1 MDEERWWMNAQPLK
15 SRVLRGAL
23 WSFTENVA
31 LQGLTFAV
39 FVVLARLLDPVV
51 FGLLATASL
60 FVQLFKATVFDSI
73 ATAIVSRAQPSD
85 EDYSTAFILTVALS
99 IPAFLVLLLAAGA
112 IASLFGTP
120 SLAGVLR
127 GVGVMLVFN
136 GLSRTHEA
144 WLTRDLQFKSLALRS
159 TIATIGGGIVG
170 IVLASLGQ
178 GVLSLVLQQV
188 TFSLVSLLTLW
199 SVTKWRPKLQFS
211 PASALW
217 IYRYSRHVAMTGITN
232 FVNQSS
238 DVFFI
243 TYFLGPAAAG
253 IYSAGKRILTAI
265 NAVFAGALQRIAL
278 PAFAEVQ
285 NDRERMARAFLEAV
299 GITAMITAP
308 IFAGLICL
316 SDDLTR
322 VLLGDKWMAASP
334 IMAIL
339 AVTGFLQSL
348 GYYNHSVMLANGK
361 PHWQTNLTLL
371 YAVTNVIAFVVVA
384 PFGLVAVAMAF
395 TIRMVVLYPISIGC
409 AVRLLPIGWWS
420 YGKVVLPSI
429 LCAALMSV
437 CVMVTKQQL
446 AFLPEWQR
454 IALLVPLG
462 AVVYC
467 GSVAAL
473 ARAEMMRV
481 FALVRLLSGKAFA
494 GNSGT

>member
-1 MDEERWWMNAQPLK
+1 MSGQHLK

-60 FVQLFKATVFDSI
+60 FVQLFKATVCDSI
-73 ATAIVSRAQPSD
+73 ATAIVSKATPTD

-99 IPAFLVLLLAAGA
+99 IPAFLILLLAAGA
-112 IASLFGTP
+112 VASAFGTP

-170 IVLASLGQ
+170 ITLASMGQ

-188 TFSLVSLLTLW
+188 TFSLISLLTLW
-199 SVTKWRPKLQFS
+199 TVTNWRPKLQFS
-211 PASALW
+211 AASALW

-243 TYFLGPAAAG
+243 TYFLGPGSAG

-299 GITAMITAP
+299 ALTATMTAP

-322 VLLGDKWMAASP
+322 VLLGEKWIAASP

-361 PHWQTNLTLL
+361 PHWQTSLTLL
-371 YAVTNVIAFVVVA
+371 YAVTNVVAFIAVA
-384 PFGLVAVAMAF
+384 RFGLVAVALAF
-395 TIRMVVLYPISIGC
+395 TARTVVLYPISIAC
-409 AVRLLPIGWWS
+409 AVRLLPIGWWG
-420 YGKVVLPSI
+420 YGKAVLPSL
-429 LCAALMSV
+429 LCAALMSL
-437 CVMVTKQQL
+437 CVMAAKWQFPYLT
-446 AFLPEWQR
+446 EWER
-454 IALLVPLG
+454 IALFVPLG
-462 AVVYC
+462 AIVYC
-467 GSVAAL
+467 GCIAAL
-473 ARAEMMRV
+473 ARAEMLRV
-481 FALVRLLSGKAFA
+481 FALLRLLSGRALA
-494 GNSGT
+494 GSSGA

>member
-1 MDEERWWMNAQPLK
+1 MSGQPLK
-15 SRVLRGAL
+15 SQVLRGAF

-31 LQGLTFAV
+31 LQGLTFII

-60 FVQLFKATVFDSI
+60 FVQLFKATVCDSI
-73 ATAIVSRAQPSD
+73 ATAVVSKADPTD
-85 EDYSTAFILTVALS
+85 EDYSTAFLLTVALS
-99 IPAFLVLLLAAGA
+99 IPAFLILLLAAGL
-112 IASLFGTP
+112 IASAFGTP
-120 SLAGVLR
+120 SLAGVLQ

-144 WLTRDLQFKSLALRS
+144 WLTRHLQFKSLALRS
-159 TIATIGGGIVG
+159 TIATTAGGVVG
-170 IVLASLGQ
+170 IILASLGQ

-188 TFSLVSLLTLW
+188 TLSLVSLMTLW
-199 SVTKWRPKLQFS
+199 TVTKWRPKLQFS
-211 PASALW
+211 PASALY
-217 IYRYSRHVAMTGITN
+217 IYRYSRHVAITGVTN

-243 TYFLGPAAAG
+243 TYFLGPASAG

-285 NDRERMARAFLEAV
+285 REPARMSRAFLEAV
-299 GITAMITAP
+299 AITATVTAP

-322 VLLGDKWMAASP
+322 VLLGEKWMAASP

-339 AVTGFLQSL
+339 SVTGFIQSL

-361 PHWQTNLTLL
+361 PHWQTKLTLL
-371 YAVTNVIAFVVVA
+371 YAVTNVLAFLCVA
-384 PFGLVAVAMAF
+384 SYGLVAVAAAF
-395 TIRMVVLYPISIGC
+395 TIRMVVLYPISIGL
-409 AVRLLPIGWWS
+409 AVRLLPISWWS
-420 YGKVVLPSI
+420 YLKAILPS
-429 LCAALMSV
+429 LFCATLMSL
-437 CVMVTKQQL
+437 CVIAARSQL
-446 AFLPEWQR
+446 SFLTEWEK
-454 IALLVPLG
+454 IAVLVPLG

-467 GSVAAL
+467 GSIAAVA
-473 ARAEMMRV
+473 RSEMARV
-481 FALVRLLSGKAFA
+481 FAMLRLLSGKALA
-494 GNSGT
+494 GSSGA